1 MKVFFDMYLL
11 AVILVIFKYYTNHIL
26 YIYITHIILIIYYK
40 YDQHQHQTKNSHS
53 NNNIPPPISIHT
65 LFIIIIHNPK
75 ILPNSNNPS
84 NKFRLIKNNRI
95 R

>member
-1 MKVFFDMYLL
+1 MKMFFDMYLL
-11 AVILVIFKYYTNHIL
+11 TVILVIFKYYTYDIL
-26 YIYITHIILIIYYK
+26 YIYITHILIIYYK
-40 YDQHQHQTKNSHS
+40 YDQHQHQTKTSPS
-53 NNNIPPPISIHT
+53 NNNIHPISYNI

-75 ILPNSNNPS
+75 ILFNSNNPF